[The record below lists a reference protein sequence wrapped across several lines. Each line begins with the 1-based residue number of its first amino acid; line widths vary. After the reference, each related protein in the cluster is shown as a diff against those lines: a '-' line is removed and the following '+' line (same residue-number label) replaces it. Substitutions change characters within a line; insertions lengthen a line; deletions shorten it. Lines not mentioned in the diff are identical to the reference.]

1 MKRGLPVIW
10 SCIALLQTQFLPAA
24 GGLCFSDGIP
34 ESQRINLTTADGES
48 YPVGIWVPTWAAA
61 VATSAV
67 MEILVAEKLGFLTVT
82 GGGSS
87 TLDGFFAMAGC
98 ETPTE
103 IADRKCGRKKT
114 YYHLHLEGWTDSY
127 RAQWSRLQ
135 EDYPDTAVEIVGSM
149 GYHGLSGQYISR
161 EIIETAYAQE
171 GLPLQ
176 FYRAHNVSWSNP
188 AKYFDYQCLQCN
200 EPQTLQRNPLDGDQS
215 HGGLSWFCGN
225 M

>member
-1 MKRGLPVIW
+1 MQFSRGPAPHVLMKRGLPVIW

-24 GGLCFSDGIP
+24 SGLCFSDGIP
-34 ESQRINLTTADGES
+34 ESQRINLTNDDGES

-161 EIIETAYAQE
+161 EKSLRRPMHKRVYPCSSTVLTMFP
-171 GLPLQ
+171 G
-176 FYRAHNVSWSNP
+176 
-188 AKYFDYQCLQCN
+188 
-200 EPQTLQRNPLDGDQS
+200 QTLQNILTISVPSMQRASNAATKPA
-215 HGGLSWFCGN
+215 
-225 M
+225 